1 MEFQQLWQ
9 QYKDP
14 LQQFLRSRVKN
25 SADVDD
31 LLQEIFIKTYQHLN
45 TVKEPEKLR
54 SWLFQIARNTVID
67 YYRKF
72 RVETSRQ
79 EVVQNAMLTDKQP
92 EQYEQI
98 RQELTHC
105 IRPLLDRLPEKYR
118 EAIEIVDLQNTSQ
131 KELANKLGL
140 SHSAVKSRIQRGRR
154 MLQDKFHQCCYY
166 NLDIRGN
173 LIDYQVKPNGC

>member
-1 MEFQQLWQ
+1 MKFQQLWQ

-14 LQQFLRSRVKN
+14 LQQFLRSQVKN

-31 LLQEIFIKTYQHLN
+31 LLQEIFIKTHQHLN
-45 TVKEPEKLR
+45 TLKEPEKLR
-54 SWLFQIARNTVID
+54 SWLFQITRNTVID
-67 YYRKF
+67 YYRKS

-79 EVVQNAMLTDKQP
+79 DKVNDTMLTDEQP

-98 RQELTHC
+98 RQELTNC
-105 IRPLLDRLPEKYR
+105 IRPLLERLPEKYR
-118 EAIEIVDLQNTSQ
+118 EAIEIVDLQSKSQ

-140 SHSAVKSRIQRGRR
+140 SHSAVKSRVQRGRR
-154 MLQDKFHQCCYY
+154 MLQNKFHECCYY
-166 NLDIRGN
+166 NSDVRGN